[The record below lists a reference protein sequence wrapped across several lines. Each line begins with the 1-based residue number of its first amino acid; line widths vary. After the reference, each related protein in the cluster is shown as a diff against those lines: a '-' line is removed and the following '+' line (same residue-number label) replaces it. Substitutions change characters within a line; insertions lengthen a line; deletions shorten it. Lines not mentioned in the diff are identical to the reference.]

1 MVIYAVDT
9 KGGHEMD
16 EKEKLLKTVR
26 ILLIVG
32 AVGFV
37 VGTLIMAL
45 IPLVSSL
52 IEARLR
58 GDL

>member
-1 MVIYAVDT
+1 
-9 KGGHEMD
+9 MD